1 MKLLHGTTRF
11 RAERIVESG
20 PDARYQ
26 EPGGRPC
33 EEGFSMYLESGP
45 FHFGSPTRYALGK
58 AAGFPDEGGAAIVEV
73 EVLDEIVERATGP
86 FFPLSQGIVQF
97 DRGSGMEELLAAWP
111 NLSKRII
118 LL

>member
-1 MKLLHGTTRF
+1 
-11 RAERIVESG
+11 
-20 PDARYQ
+20 
-26 EPGGRPC
+26 
-33 EEGFSMYLESGP
+33 
-45 FHFGSPTRYALGK
+45 
-58 AAGFPDEGGAAIVEV
+58 VEV

-97 DRGSGMEELLAAWP
+97 DHGSGMEELLAAWP